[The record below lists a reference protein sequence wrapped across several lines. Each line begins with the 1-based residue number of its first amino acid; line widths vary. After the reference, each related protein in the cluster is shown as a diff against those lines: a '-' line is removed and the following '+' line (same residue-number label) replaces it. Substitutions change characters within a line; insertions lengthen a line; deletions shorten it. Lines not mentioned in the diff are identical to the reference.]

1 MTKESKWDKPAELDE
16 YERANKKASPKEEP
30 MVVAEFSADKSANQ
44 SSDSIEHA
52 IKATLADIELPSETM
67 MSNPKTK

>member
-1 MTKESKWDKPAELDE
+1 VTKESKWDKPAELDE

-30 MVVAEFSADKSANQ
+30 MVVAEFSADKS
-44 SSDSIEHA
+44 SDSIEHA